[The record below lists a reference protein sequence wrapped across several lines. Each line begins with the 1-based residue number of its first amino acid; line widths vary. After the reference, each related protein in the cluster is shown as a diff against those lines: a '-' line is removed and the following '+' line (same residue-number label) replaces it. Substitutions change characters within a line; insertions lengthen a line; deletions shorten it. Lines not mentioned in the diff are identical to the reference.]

1 MRWKDWPIKKLDGS
15 FFKKIYKPPKVIY
28 YRGNINPKIFE
39 KSLAIVGSRRMTRY
53 GKEVIDRFIP
63 ELVTNNVT
71 IISGF
76 MYGVDTQAHKK
87 TVEYGGITVAVFGSG
102 INICYPPE
110 NDKLYTCI
118 LEKGGVVLSEYEPD
132 SKPQLWRYPQRNR
145 IVAGLASL
153 GVLVIEAG
161 EKSGSLITAEYAQ
174 KQGKKIYAVPGPIT
188 SSLSTGTNLLIKNGI
203 AKIATEAR
211 DMIGSKNPK
220 LKNSKLPSKPSNLND
235 KEKKIYT
242 ALNLEP
248 LSADEIAR
256 NLNLDISEV
265 STILS
270 LMSLRG
276 ILTESVGKF
285 YLGKN

>member
-161 EKSGSLITAEYAQ
+161 EKSGSLITAEYAK

>member
-110 NDKLYTCI
+110 NDKLYACI

-132 SKPQLWRYPQRNR
+132 SKPQLWRYPQRKR